1 MKSIKILTLIVLA
14 TIFSELNVRAQV
26 DDLSAK
32 GVGIALKSSTNGIG
46 GDVVFNFHPRM
57 NVRIGYEKLHLKTN
71 FTFTEEKVDYDATA
85 NYNAGS
91 LSLLFDY
98 YLWNHLFLCA
108 GAGWNMFQGTVD
120 GKAASAL
127 QYGDIQIPKEKIGT
141 FDFQIDPSLK
151 ISPYFGIGFGRTLG
165 LKKKVA
171 FAFEIGGYYQGS
183 PDLTVASTGLLSP
196 TSNPD
201 QQHEARLE
209 KQISQYSVYPVLK
222 FSLSYKIA
230 KF

>member
-1 MKSIKILTLIVLA
+1 MKSIKTMILIAIA
-14 TIFSELNVRAQV
+14 TIFSALDVRAQV

-32 GVGIALKSSTNGIG
+32 GVGITLKASTNGIG
-46 GDVVFNFHPRM
+46 ADVVYNFHPRM
-57 NVRIGYEKLHLKTN
+57 DVRLGYEKLHLKTD
-71 FTFTEEKVDYDATA
+71 FTFTEEKVDYDATT

-98 YLWNHLFLCA
+98 YLWNQLFLCA
-108 GAGWNMFQGTVD
+108 GAGWNMFRGTVD
-120 GKAASAL
+120 GKAGSAL
-127 QYGDIQIPKEKIGT
+127 QYGDIEIPKEKIGT

-165 LKKKVA
+165 LKKKVG

-196 TSNPD
+196 TSNSD

-209 KQISQYSVYPVLK
+209 KQVSQYSVYPVLK

>member
-14 TIFSELNVRAQV
+14 TIFSALNVWAQV

-57 NVRIGYEKLHLKTN
+57 NVRLGYEKLHLKTD

-165 LKKKVA
+165 LKKKVG

>member
-1 MKSIKILTLIVLA
+1 MKSIKTLIIIVLA
-14 TIFSELNVRAQV
+14 TILSALNVRAQV

-32 GVGIALKSSTNGIG
+32 GVGIALKTSTNGIG

-57 NVRIGYEKLHLKTN
+57 NVRLGYEKLHLKTD

-91 LSLLFDY
+91 LSLLLDY
-98 YLWNHLFLCA
+98 YLSNHFFLSA
-108 GAGWNMFQGTVD
+108 GAGWNMFHGTVD

>member
-1 MKSIKILTLIVLA
+1 MKSIKILKLIVLA
-14 TIFSELNVRAQV
+14 TIFSTLNVRAQV

-57 NVRIGYEKLHLKTN
+57 NVRLGYEKLHLKTD

-85 NYNAGS
+85 NYSAGS

-98 YLWNHLFLCA
+98 YLWKHLFLCA

-120 GKAASAL
+120 GKAASGL

-183 PDLTVASTGLLSP
+183 PDLTIASTGLLSP